1 MMNLS
6 LFVILLA
13 LLLQSVHPFTLPLR
27 SCGSD
32 GRLATAITMT
42 KEDPIKKY
50 TNEKVDKGLTHIKYN
65 KYAPSSE
72 EAKDMSD
79 EEFRDTI
86 KKRMKDAEEE
96 RKKGG
101 EVGNA
106 CSDNY
111 LSSLG
116 GTPPPPKKS
125 AFSYK
130 KPVESENGAVFMV
143 TSAIPTMSADNYLE
157 AMNWRYATK
166 KFDTSKKIPE
176 DIMSAL
182 EESLR
187 LTPSSFGLQ
196 PWKFLIIEN
205 TETREKLREASYKQ
219 GQITDSSALVVLLNK
234 KTMGEKD
241 VDAFFDLMVKTQ
253 NSDMEKLEGYKKT
266 ILNFLSYKDEIGIKV
281 WAQNQVYIALG
292 QLMTTCA
299 VLGIDA
305 CPLEGIIQSK
315 YDEILS
321 LADTDYE
328 TCVVCA
334 VGYRADECYMGKL
347 PKVRNTLES
356 VVERL
361 K

>member
-1 MMNLS
+1 MHTYIHTYIQQITKTMMNLS

-27 SCGSD
+27 SSGR
-32 GRLATAITMT
+32 GVRLATAITMT

-50 TNEKVDKGLTHIKYN
+50 TNEQVDKGLTHIKYN

-205 TETREKLREASYKQ
+205 TETREKLREARQ
-219 GQITDSSALVVLLNK
+219 APC
-234 KTMGEKD
+234 E
-241 VDAFFDLMVKTQ
+241 
-253 NSDMEKLEGYKKT
+253 E
-266 ILNFLSYKDEIGIKV
+266 
-281 WAQNQVYIALG
+281 
-292 QLMTTCA
+292 
-299 VLGIDA
+299 
-305 CPLEGIIQSK
+305 
-315 YDEILS
+315 
-321 LADTDYE
+321 
-328 TCVVCA
+328 
-334 VGYRADECYMGKL
+334 
-347 PKVRNTLES
+347 
-356 VVERL
+356 
-361 K
+361 